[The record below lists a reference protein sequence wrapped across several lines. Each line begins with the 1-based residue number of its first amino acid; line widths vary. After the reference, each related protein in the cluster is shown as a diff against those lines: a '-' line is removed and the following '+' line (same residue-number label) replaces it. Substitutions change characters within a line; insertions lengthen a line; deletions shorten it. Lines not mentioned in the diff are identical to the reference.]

1 MPAPA
6 IAAII
11 AFIGRQ
17 GLQAAIKKYG
27 QAAVRQA
34 VKQKERRVEGEAYQ
48 TLKGK
53 GKEYGK
59 SLGRTGKTDPK
70 DKNLQDKYDKMFDAR
85 GKYYEKKSARELDD
99 YINNPTAGRADP
111 KNPLKTRESVRK
123 LEKSPKLQQKR
134 VKAQRT
140 EKKNVQ
146 KKKPENI
153 KRKKDLIKAGL
164 KAVGAGAVPVAGAL
178 AYEKWGKSR
187 DDEPVKKMSAKER
200 RERAEGYKKGGIKGK
215 SKKQKVR
222 GAGIAQRGVR
232 PAKMF

>member
-6 IAAII
+6 IAAVI

-17 GLQAAIKKYG
+17 GVQAAIKKYG
-27 QAAVRQA
+27 QTAVRQA
-34 VKQKERRVEGEAYQ
+34 VKQKERGQEGKAYQ
-48 TLKGK
+48 TLKEK
-53 GKEYGK
+53 SKEYGK
-59 SLGRTGKTDPK
+59 SLGKTGKTDPK

-85 GKYYEKKSARELDD
+85 GKYYENKSARELDD
-99 YINNPTAGRADP
+99 YINSPTTGRVDP
-111 KNPLKTRESVRK
+111 KNPLKTRGSVRK

-153 KRKKDLIKAGL
+153 KARRDLIKTGL

-187 DDEPVKKMSAKER
+187 DDEPVKKMSAEER
-200 RERAEGYKKGGIKGK
+200 RERAEGYKKGGKV
-215 SKKQKVR
+215 KKRKPKVR
-222 GAGIAQRGVR
+222 GAGIARKGVR
-232 PAKMF
+232 PAKMR